1 MNNGIP
7 NNRNEGYSEFR
18 SALNFAEF
26 VAGLFAKT
34 IAVFFRHDFGTRYFS
49 WSSAVGS
56 TFALVTTTLVVTT
69 VINSGE
75 KTGQSAKTTDLEM
88 LPLTVF
94 LLGFIGISL
103 LHNGLAWQYKKRRPL
118 WYSRYTGT
126 SHLHSLLPQSFRDSL
141 NRDVMPFFGV
151 SLHYVIQRFVE
162 PLLTITAGMF
172 TGYVINAPLGAWLI
186 TGGLSLAAVEWL
198 NATRYKRRITD
209 AIDAQ
214 IEAQWIGEAITTTA
228 PDANKT
234 AGFVLPVPNYLGEKE
249 RKKIYNGMVRLD
261 PALQAIMDEPIL
273 EPATAAAQSSQN
285 AEIPARLNTPPSPYG

>member
-1 MNNGIP
+1 MNNSKS
-7 NNRNEGYSEFR
+7 NEAYGEFR

-56 TFALVTTTLVVTT
+56 SLTIIIGGIGIVLLLAAVTETPKDV
-69 VINSGE
+69 E
-75 KTGQSAKTTDLEM
+75 FY
-88 LPLTVF
+88 PLIAF
-94 LLGFIGISL
+94 LLGFVAISAM
-103 LHNGLAWQYKKRRPL
+103 HNLLAWQYKKRRPL
-118 WYSRYTGT
+118 WHSRYTGK
-126 SHLHSLLPQSFRDSL
+126 SHLLSLLPQNFRDSL

-172 TGYVINAPLGAWLI
+172 TGYIINAPLGAWLI

-198 NATRYKRRITD
+198 NATRYRQQITD

-214 IEAQWIGEAITTTA
+214 IEAQWIGEAITTTT

-234 AGFVLPVPNYLGEKE
+234 SGFVLPVPSYFGTAE
-249 RKKIYNGMVRLD
+249 RQKIYNGMVRLD
-261 PALQAIMDEPIL
+261 PALQAIMDEPEL
-273 EPATAAAQSSQN
+273 LPATAAQISQN
-285 AEIPARLNTPPSPYG
+285 IDIQAQPNTPPSPYG